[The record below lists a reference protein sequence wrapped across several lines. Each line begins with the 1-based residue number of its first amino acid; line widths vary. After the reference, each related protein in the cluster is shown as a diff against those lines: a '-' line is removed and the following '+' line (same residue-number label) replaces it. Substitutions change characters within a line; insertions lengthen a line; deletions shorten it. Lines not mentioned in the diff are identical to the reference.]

1 MGYDKRVESSANYP
15 KTGDIISIKLYNNT
29 TGEIINMAFNGN
41 SYPYASNQ
49 VYVISSVASAISS
62 PDNFALGSSYPNPFN
77 PVTTINFALP
87 TAADITLD
95 IYNIQGRIVE
105 SLISGTMDAGYH
117 SVIWDASKNSSGV
130 YFIRMQSGEFKS
142 MQKLMLIK

>member
-1 MGYDKRVESSANYP
+1 
-15 KTGDIISIKLYNNT
+15 
-29 TGEIINMAFNGN
+29 MAFNGN

-49 VYVISSVASAISS
+49 VYVINSVSNAINN
-62 PDNFALGSSYPNPFN
+62 PDKFALGSSYPNPFN
-77 PVTTINFALP
+77 TVTTINFALP
-87 TAADITLD
+87 IAADITLD

-142 MQKLMLIK
+142 MQKLMLVK